1 MDRADTTGLS
11 IAVVAHVALL
21 AMLTYVAVNTPPL
34 PKPEVTPVEV
44 ELVSDVDLSSA
55 KPKPVSAPP
64 PAPASAPVEPEPLPA
79 PPERV
84 SAPPPMVEPAPPP
97 LPAPKP
103 TPTPKPTP
111 VPKPVPTP
119 KPAPPPR
126 PTPPRTAPPKPAPAK
141 PAPPRPA
148 VPVAKPTAKPALRQ
162 TALVR
167 PTTLA
172 RPTVTDTRPRRRP
185 GLSSSIVTGLDDAPT
200 RPTLGPVAPRPTAPT
215 APAGNASVDAKA
227 VQRALA
233 GEISRQ
239 LKRTWKTPTGAD
251 VEQLVTILSWDLAP
265 DGSLTGAPR
274 VIDQQGD
281 TPSNRA
287 QATLHRENAIKA
299 VRAAAPF
306 NLPSEHYKYWKSVV
320 SFRFDKRLSQ

>member
-11 IAVVAHVALL
+11 IAVVAHAALL
-21 AMLTYVAVNTPPL
+21 ALLTYVAVNQPPL
-34 PKPEVTPVEV
+34 PLPKVDPVEV

-55 KPKPVSAPP
+55 QPKSVTAPP
-64 PAPASAPVEPEPLPA
+64 PAAASAPAEPDPLPA
-79 PPERV
+79 PPEPV
-84 SAPPPMVEPAPPP
+84 SAPAQMVEPAPPP
-97 LPAPKP
+97 PAPKP
-103 TPTPKPTP
+103 TPAPSP
-111 VPKPVPTP
+111 VPKPVPKLVP
-119 KPAPPPR
+119 KPVPPSR
-126 PTPPRTAPPKPAPAK
+126 

-148 VPVAKPTAKPALRQ
+148 PRSAVAAKPVARPTPRQ

-172 RPTVTDTRPRRRP
+172 RPTVADAQPRRRP
-185 GLSSSIVTGLDDAPT
+185 GLSSSIVSGLDDAPR
-200 RPTLGPVAPRPTAPT
+200 RPTPGPVAATPAAAT
-215 APAGNASVDAKA
+215 APAGNASTDAKA

-233 GEISRQ
+233 AEISRQ

-287 QATLHRENAIKA
+287 QASLHRENAIKA

-306 NLPSEHYKYWKSVV
+306 NLPSEHYKFWKSVV